1 MNTVKNRLL
10 TAMAV
15 KPITVVLFGGEY
27 DIKRLTAARLSEHDK
42 KLSQAQ
48 SANDSEALAKAH
60 AQLVLD
66 SIIDGDGLAADSTS
80 AQELMAS
87 HSHMDIIDAAKVII
101 SANFGLEGAIDTAKN
116 S

>member
-10 TAMAV
+10 TVMAV
-15 KPITVVLFGGEY
+15 KPITVILFGGEY
-27 DIKRLTAARLSEHDK
+27 DIKRLSAARLSEHDK
-42 KLSQAQ
+42 KLADAQ
-48 SANDSEALAKAH
+48 TSHNSELLAKAH

-66 SIIDGDGLAADSTS
+66 SIIDGDGVAADSTS
-80 AQELMAS
+80 ALELMDS
-87 HSHMDIIDAAKVII
+87 HNHMDIIDAAKVII